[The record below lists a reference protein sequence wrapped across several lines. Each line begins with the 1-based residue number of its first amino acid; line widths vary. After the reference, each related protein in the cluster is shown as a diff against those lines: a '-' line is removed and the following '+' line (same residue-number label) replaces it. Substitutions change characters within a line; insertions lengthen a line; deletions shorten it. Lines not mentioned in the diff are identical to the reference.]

1 MTICRPILFNGDMI
15 RAILS
20 GKKNQTRR
28 PIELCNAGY
37 CDPENATYQDDCGQT
52 RSMLDLCP
60 YGTPGD
66 QFWVRETWA
75 RNIPG
80 CESQNGF
87 SYKADHISESD
98 GPHQIHWKPSIFM
111 PRSASRITLEI
122 LNVRVQRL
130 QQITPKDAI
139 AEGVTFEQ
147 YNDPL
152 SPCDGIRAVNAFRD
166 LWDSIYANRGYS
178 WDANPWLWVIEFKR
192 EVAA

>member
-1 MTICRPILFNGDMI
+1 
-15 RAILS
+15 
-20 GKKNQTRR
+20 
-28 PIELCNAGY
+28 
-37 CDPENATYQDDCGQT
+37 
-52 RSMLDLCP
+52 
-60 YGTPGD
+60 
-66 QFWVRETWA
+66 
-75 RNIPG
+75 
-80 CESQNGF
+80 
-87 SYKADHISESD
+87 
-98 GPHQIHWKPSIFM
+98 M

-178 WDANPWLWVIEFKR
+178 WDANPWLWVIELKR
-192 EVAA
+192 EGAA